1 VQYASLALGPLRL
14 LLTRPD
20 TGAYGNAILNMAWSF
35 HLARAV
41 EAPLYVWPT
50 VPDRLQDLT
59 SLECE
64 GVPRARVTALRTAL
78 IRWACRARV
87 SGIGVGTLEDF
98 GPGGRGT
105 PEERAYFG
113 LDLRERCAT
122 VPLRLRLA
130 PDREEVARR
139 TAAVLGVD
147 SRPLVTLHVR
157 EGGHAADKG
166 AVDRQKDT
174 ARNARIE
181 TYTEAVD
188 WLVSRGFQVVRIGD
202 PTMTPF
208 RRPGVVDLATSP
220 VRSLAL
226 ELWCVLRSAFL
237 VTGDSGPFNLS
248 VLTGVPL
255 LGVNITHLI
264 GAYPLRPHDR
274 SILKHTV
281 DTETGRALSL
291 DAMLTPAHLKQRW
304 VEGRYRFLDNS
315 PQEIQAAV
323 EEMVD
328 VTSGAGAA
336 RVTAAQRAAREAMSR
351 FLESD
356 YGRRKQKGRTFYL
369 GAGYF
374 GRDWTGQANRVSA

>member
-1 VQYASLALGPLRL
+1 MQYASLALGPLRL

-78 IRWACRARV
+78 IRRACRARV
-87 SGIGVGTLEDF
+87 PGIGVGTLEDF
-98 GPGGRGT
+98 GPGGKGT
-105 PEERAYFG
+105 AEERAYFG

-122 VPLRLRLA
+122 VPLKLRLA

-139 TAAVLGVD
+139 TAAALGVD
-147 SRPLVTLHVR
+147 DRPLVTLHVR
-157 EGGHAADKG
+157 EGGHAAEKG
-166 AVDRQKDT
+166 VVDRQKDT

-181 TYTEAVD
+181 TYAEAVD
-188 WLVSRGFQVVRIGD
+188 WLVSKGFLVVRLGD

-208 RRPGVVDLATSP
+208 RRPGVIDLATSP
-220 VRSLAL
+220 SRSLAL

-237 VTGDSGPFNLS
+237 IAGDSGPFNLS

-281 DTETGRALSL
+281 DAASGRNLSL
-291 DAMLTPAHLKQRW
+291 EEMLTPAHLKERW
-304 VEGRYRFLDNS
+304 VTGRYHFIDN
-315 PQEIQAAV
+315 PPEEIRAAV
-323 EEMVD
+323 MEMVD
-328 VTSGAGAA
+328 VTAGAGSAPVSAAQHAA
-336 RVTAAQRAAREAMSR
+336 RDAMAR
-351 FLESD
+351 FLASD
-356 YGRRKQKGRTFYL
+356 YGRRKQKGGTFYL
-369 GAGYF
+369 GSGYF
-374 GRDWTGQANRVSA
+374 GRDWIGRANRVSA